1 MIYWRA
7 SASAVNMGGADRS
20 PNGRTVHKNLP
31 LPLNTQ
37 EVAVLWV
44 DWNYAIGVH
53 FCHKCTTTEV

>member
-1 MIYWRA
+1 
-7 SASAVNMGGADRS
+7 MGGADRS

-37 EVAVLWV
+37 EVTVLWV